1 MNDDKLQHY
10 YALAFALHLFF
21 IVTFKITAS
30 LQDVSSIGESGMD
43 IQMIVIEKSDAEYE
57 SKSISENTQ
66 ETTDKNEKDQEVI
79 LDDRQTG
86 DISDRTYDTYF
97 AKIRRIIDSNKR
109 YPMIARQRQQEGSP
123 KVTFTILKNG
133 NIKDFTIRSSGHR
146 LLDREARRMIM
157 ISVPF
162 PKIPESL
169 KQTSIKLTIPI
180 NFSLDRRLPSR

>member
-1 MNDDKLQHY
+1 MLLGFREFQM
-10 YALAFALHLFF
+10 
-21 IVTFKITAS
+21 S
-30 LQDVSSIGESGMD
+30 LIDT
-43 IQMIVIEKSDAEYE
+43 K
-57 SKSISENTQ
+57 ISECKNWDEFRHLASRQ
-66 ETTDKNEKDQEVI
+66 KNEKDQEVI

-162 PKIPESL
+162 PKIPESF